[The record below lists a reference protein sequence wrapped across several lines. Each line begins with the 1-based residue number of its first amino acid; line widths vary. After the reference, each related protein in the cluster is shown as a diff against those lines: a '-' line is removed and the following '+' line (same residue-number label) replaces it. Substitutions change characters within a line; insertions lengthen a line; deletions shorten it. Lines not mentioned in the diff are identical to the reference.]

1 MSRQAPSAK
10 AGGKN
15 RAAKLLG
22 NFAHRQSPGEADGPQ
37 SDVRGNCPEQFSPD
51 KGAELPSALLAIA
64 ALLLS
69 AGFVYWA
76 CEYFVNGVE
85 WLGRKA
91 GISQTAVGTVLA
103 AFGTALPESVVT
115 FVAVVFGHDASA
127 KNIGVGAAL
136 GGPLVLATIAYP
148 IVGIMLLL
156 TRSQPA
162 SEPIRV
168 NGDRLSRD
176 QSWFL
181 LIFVCKIALGFLV
194 FSIKPWLGVL
204 FLAAYALYTG
214 YEMLYDGDAPEGELE
229 PLKFQPQAAI
239 PGWTAI
245 IAQAVLATLVIFVAS
260 RVFVSQLEVVGPW
273 LGLPS
278 TVVAL
283 LFSPVATELPETMNA
298 IIWIRQGKHRLALAN
313 ISGSM
318 MIQATIPTALGLFF
332 TPWLFDEALTI
343 AGVVTVVAIGG
354 LLVLLRCNALTP
366 RRLAVFGVLYGVFAV
381 ATWLV

>member
-1 MSRQAPSAK
+1 M
-10 AGGKN
+10 
-15 RAAKLLG
+15 
-22 NFAHRQSPGEADGPQ
+22 
-37 SDVRGNCPEQFSPD
+37 
-51 KGAELPSALLAIA
+51 PSALA

-69 AGFVYWA
+69 AGFIYWA

-115 FVAVVFGHDASA
+115 FVAVVFGHDEAA
-127 KNIGVGAAL
+127 RNIGVGAAL

-148 IVGIMLLL
+148 LVGIMLLL

-162 SEPIRV
+162 GQPIRV
-168 NGDRLSRD
+168 NSDRLGRD
-176 QSWFL
+176 QIWFL
-181 LIFVCKIALGFLV
+181 LIFACKITLGFLV
-194 FSIKPWLGVL
+194 FSLKPWLGVL
-204 FLAAYALYTG
+204 FLAAYALYTA
-214 YEMLYDGDAPEGELE
+214 YEVMHDADEPEGELA
-229 PLKFQPQAAI
+229 PLKFQSKAPN
-239 PGWTAI
+239 PGWSVI
-245 IAQAVLATLVIFVAS
+245 CAQTILATLVIFVAS

-283 LFSPVATELPETMNA
+283 LLSPVATELPETMNA
-298 IIWIRQGKHRLALAN
+298 IIWIRQGKHRLALSN

-318 MIQATIPTALGLFF
+318 MIQATVPTALGLFF

-343 AGVVTVVAIGG
+343 AGLVTAVAIGG

-366 RRLAVFGVLYGVFAV
+366 RRLALFVVLYAVFAV
-381 ATWLV
+381 GTWLI